1 MQLKGTETM
10 EATETQ
16 LRTELVETCRAM
28 DRTGLTRGTSGNVSV
43 RLRDG
48 FLISPTGI
56 PYDELT
62 PGMVVRMDMD
72 GSSHG
77 AAQPSSEW
85 RIHRDVLSHRPD
97 LAAVVHTHSTHATA
111 VAILGLS
118 IPAIHYG
125 VAAAGGA
132 DIRCAPYA
140 LFGTQALSDGVQQ
153 ALKGRR
159 ACLMA
164 HHGVV
169 ACQKDLKRAL
179 NLAVT
184 VEELARLYLLCRGLM
199 DPPVLGADE
208 IDEVLERYKTYG
220 Q

>member
-1 MQLKGTETM
+1 MTTTEDT
-10 EATETQ
+10 
-16 LRTELVETCRAM
+16 LRRELVATCRAM
-28 DRTGLTRGTSGNVSV
+28 DRLGLTRGTSGNVSV
-43 RLRDG
+43 RLGEG

-56 PYDELT
+56 AYDALA
-62 PGMVVRMDMD
+62 PGQVVRMGMD
-72 GSSHG
+72 GTSEG
-77 AAQPSSEW
+77 TTRPSSEW
-85 RIHRDVLSHRPD
+85 RIHRDVLRHRPD

-111 VAILGLS
+111 MAILGLD

-125 VAAAGGA
+125 IAVAGGA

-153 ALKGRR
+153 ALDGRR

-169 ACQKDLKRAL
+169 ACGQGLAKAL
-179 NLAVT
+179 ALAVT
-184 VEELARLYLLCRGLM
+184 VEELARLYLLCRAVAV
-199 DPPVLGADE
+199 PPVLGAE
-208 IDEVLERYKTYG
+208 QMAEVLEGFKTYG